1 MADKTPPC
9 WADRLTAKGTYFEGV
24 VEDAQTIVTQH
35 TNETVTTYGTRTSR
49 KMTKVYR
56 IQLYSDIIS

>member
-24 VEDAQTIVTQH
+24 VEDAQIVTQH
-35 TNETVTTYGTRTSR
+35 TNETVTTWYPNIEKDDEG
-49 KMTKVYR
+49 
-56 IQLYSDIIS
+56 IQY

>member
-9 WADRLTAKGTYFEGV
+9 WADRLKPKGTYFEV

-35 TNETVTTYGTRTSR
+35 TNETHYMWYPNIKKDDEG
-49 KMTKVYR
+49 
-56 IQLYSDIIS
+56 IQD